1 MQFNNSAILVTA
13 QSTILATIGGRRTVG
28 IYVFNTGPGAL
39 TGFEIWGRLT
49 SGRPISVGAYSAP
62 GEPWA
67 IQSQDPA
74 VFSAPSELLK
84 GISSATNPTS
94 LAANTG
100 WSATLDLQYL
110 SDVQIR
116 ATSASTSAIVLEIG
130 G

>member
-1 MQFNNSAILVTA
+1 MQFNNSATLVTT
-13 QSTILATIGGRRTVG
+13 QSTILATIGGRRLVHL
-28 IYVFNTGPGAL
+28 YLFNAGPGAL
-39 TGFEIWGRLT
+39 TGFGIWGRFT
-49 SGRPISVGAYSAP
+49 SGNPIGAGGYSAP

-67 IQSQDPA
+67 AQSQAPA
-74 VFSAPSELLK
+74 DFSTPSELLK
-84 GISSATNPTS
+84 GIASATNPTS

-110 SDVQIR
+110 YEVQIR